1 MKQSEEERIGSGK
14 CRYFDLITYAIIFL
28 LFDIHH
34 DRFLKIPIA
43 SVDDL
48 SDGGR
53 RRAYYRYTR
62 VFTS

>member
-1 MKQSEEERIGSGK
+1 M
-14 CRYFDLITYAIIFL
+14 ITYAIIFL

-43 SVDDL
+43 GVDHL

-53 RRAYYRYTR
+53 RRAYYSQTR
-62 VFTS
+62 VFIA